1 MLNKRKNKPKP
12 QEWQLKKWI
21 IFVGLPGCGKST
33 LGLALSKL
41 INVPFYDAD
50 IEITRA
56 SNMEIADIFSTYGEA
71 EFRRMEEQVIARLLA
86 GPPAIL
92 ALGGGAY
99 ENPNT
104 RQIIKEKAFSVWLK
118 VDHETILARIAQRSG
133 RPMFDNSNN
142 PKQLLGELAQKR
154 EPNFAK
160 TDIQFIPPDAPIT
173 TVARALNNVLRKFSL
188 FRRI

>member
-56 SNMEIADIFSTYGEA
+56 SNMEIADIFLP
-71 EFRRMEEQVIARLLA
+71 MARLNF
-86 GPPAIL
+86 
-92 ALGGGAY
+92 GAWK
-99 ENPNT
+99 N
-104 RQIIKEKAFSVWLK
+104 K
-118 VDHETILARIAQRSG
+118 
-133 RPMFDNSNN
+133 
-142 PKQLLGELAQKR
+142 
-154 EPNFAK
+154 
-160 TDIQFIPPDAPIT
+160 
-173 TVARALNNVLRKFSL
+173 
-188 FRRI
+188 